1 MNNAQTAAT
10 STTANH
16 ASHIVS
22 DGWLAIQDEFYATRR
37 LPEPTPEGAEDR
49 TYCFRVEFSHDLL
62 PLRWMLNWA
71 IEKWW
76 SSPVCPGGDAD
87 AKVTLKPGAL
97 SLKEIRWLFD
107 KVADCHVAV
116 QTVALEDD
124 YTGERTYL
132 EADEMGAKVPR
143 ASTLRK
149 CLEGLAEWREG
160 LAANAD
166 RAIEAEVEIE
176 FAIEAQ
182 VALKAERKQAKR

>member
-1 MNNAQTAAT
+1 MNKTQITV
-10 STTANH
+10 TANH

-22 DGWLAIQDEFYATRR
+22 DAWLAIQDEFYAKHR

-49 TYCFRVEFSHDLL
+49 TYCFRVEFDHDLL

-76 SSPVCPGGDAD
+76 ASPVCPGGDAD
-87 AKVTLKPGAL
+87 AKVTLKPSAL
-97 SLKEIRWLFD
+97 SLEEIRWLFD

-132 EADEMGAKVPR
+132 EAGEMGATAPGIPALK
-143 ASTLRK
+143 K
-149 CLEGLAEWREG
+149 CMEGLAEWREG
-160 LAANAD
+160 LSANAD
-166 RAIEAEVEIE
+166 RAIEAEVELE
-176 FAIEAQ
+176 FEIDEQ
-182 VALKAERKQAKR
+182 EALKALRKKAGR